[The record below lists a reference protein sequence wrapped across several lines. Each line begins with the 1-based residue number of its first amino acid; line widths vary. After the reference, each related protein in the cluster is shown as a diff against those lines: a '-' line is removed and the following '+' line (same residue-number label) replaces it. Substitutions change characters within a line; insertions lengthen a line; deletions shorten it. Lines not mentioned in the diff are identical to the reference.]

1 MDRAQLHLRLV
12 EKHDTAMDFFKEKSK
27 SCIFP
32 IYTSVDIRDAGF
44 KVTPV
49 DANLYP
55 AGFNNMCDMDKE
67 YAPDILKDYIVK
79 HYGSSFH
86 KILLIT
92 EENTSNLFY
101 WDNIWTIMTMIK
113 EAGFECK
120 VGFPI
125 ENVYISEVNSASGRQ
140 ILLSK
145 LSYDEK
151 GHLLADDM
159 RPDLIISNN
168 DFTKIYPL
176 LQNQDYPINPPQ
188 EMGWHSRKK
197 HNHFSIYNELSKEF
211 CSLLNIDPWLFKIDT
226 RLIENF
232 YWKDVQSLENLA
244 SKVQDL
250 IDNIQKEYDDRKIS
264 SKAFAFIKNNS
275 GTYGMGIA
283 QVTSGEDVL
292 QWNNKMRQKMR
303 KGKGGVDIIQLIIQ
317 EGIPSHIREEELVAE
332 PVIYMIG
339 DKLIGGFL
347 RTHGL
352 KSDTENLNSPGA
364 IFKRLCITDLKTNRY
379 GLPLENIYG
388 TISWLMK
395 IAISK
400 EAVLLKAKFHKYKQ

>member
-1 MDRAQLHLRLV
+1 MDRKELHLRLI
-12 EKHDTAMDFFKEKSK
+12 EKHDTAIDFFKEKSK

-55 AGFNNMCDMDKE
+55 AGFNNICDMDKE
-67 YAPDILKDYIVK
+67 YAPDILKEYILK

-92 EENTSNLFY
+92 EENTANLFY
-101 WDNIWTIMTMIK
+101 WDNVWTIMTMIE

-120 VGFPI
+120 VGFPV
-125 ENVYISEVNSASGRQ
+125 EDATISKILSASGKEV
-140 ILLSK
+140 ILSK
-145 LSYDEK
+145 ISYNEE
-151 GHLLADDM
+151 GHLMADDM
-159 RPDLIISNN
+159 IPDLIISNN

-176 LQNQDYPINPPQ
+176 LQNKDYPINPPQ
-188 EMGWHSRKK
+188 EMGWYNRKK
-197 HNHFSIYNELSKEF
+197 HNHFSIYNELSAEF
-211 CSLLNIDPWLFKIDT
+211 CSLMDIDPWLFKIDT
-226 RLIENF
+226 KLIKSF
-232 YWKDVQSLENLA
+232 YWKDKQSLENLA
-244 SKVQDL
+244 SEVQDL
-250 IDNIQKEYDDRKIS
+250 IDNIQKDYDDRRIR

-275 GTYGMGIA
+275 GTYGMGVT

-292 QWNNKMRQKMR
+292 SWNNKIRQKMR
-303 KGKGGVDIIQLIIQ
+303 KGKGGVEIIQLIIQ
-317 EGIPSHIREEELVAE
+317 EGIPSHIREDGLVAE

-339 DKLIGGFL
+339 DKLMGGFL
-347 RTHGL
+347 RTHSL
-352 KSDTENLNSPGA
+352 KSDKENLNSPGA
-364 IFKRLCITDLKTNRY
+364 IFKRLCMTDLKTNRY

-395 IAISK
+395 LAISQ
-400 EAVLLKAKFHKYKQ
+400 EAVLLKAKFNKYKQ